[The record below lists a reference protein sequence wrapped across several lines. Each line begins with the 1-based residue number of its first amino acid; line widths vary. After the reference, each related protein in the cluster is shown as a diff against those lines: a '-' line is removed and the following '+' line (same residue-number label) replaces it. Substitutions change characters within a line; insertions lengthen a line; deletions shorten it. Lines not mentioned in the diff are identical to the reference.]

1 MKKPTVEPKLPIL
14 PNMELIATQT
24 AYLIAWQNIQLF
36 MKQKKMP
43 LKNYNAECK
52 IDISIV
58 KIVAST
64 KQRGSMS
71 ISS

>member
-1 MKKPTVEPKLPIL
+1 
-14 PNMELIATQT
+14 
-24 AYLIAWQNIQLF
+24 
-36 MKQKKMP
+36 MP

-52 IDISIV
+52 IDISIA